1 MVVEFA
7 DVALL
12 AAVGICASAVN
23 AVVGSGTL
31 LTYPVL
37 LALGLSPVVANG
49 TSTTGLSVGSMGSAF
64 AYRSEL
70 ISRARVLFPPTI
82 MALVGGILGASLVV
96 RLPERVF
103 TAVVPWLI
111 FIAVLLVA
119 FQPLI
124 TRALRHRKRHL
135 RGPGRDLPIWGLII
149 GTYGGYFGA
158 AQGVMYMAILG
169 LRYDEDMQHANAAK
183 NLMGFVANAA
193 AAAVFVLSGL
203 WVWQYAA
210 ALAMSSWFGGYF
222 GGRFA
227 RKIPPTI
234 LRLII
239 IVVGTYAAGYLLVGT
254 R

>member
-1 MVVEFA
+1 MVEFA
-7 DVALL
+7 DLALVMVVGVA
-12 AAVGICASAVN
+12 AGAIN

-49 TSTTGLSVGSMGSAF
+49 TSTTGLSVGGIGSAV

-70 ISRARVLFPPTI
+70 TQRFRILALPTAL
-82 MALVGGILGASLVV
+82 ALVGGFIGASLVV

-111 FIAVLLVA
+111 FLAVVLVA
-119 FQPLI
+119 LQPMI
-124 TRALRHRKRHL
+124 TRALRHRRRHL
-135 RGPGRDLPIWGLII
+135 RGPGRDLPLWGLLV

-158 AQGVMYMAILG
+158 AQGVMYLAILA
-169 LRYDEDMQHANAAK
+169 LRYDEDLQHANAAK
-183 NLMGFVANAA
+183 NLMSPVANMAA
-193 AAAVFVLSGL
+193 AIVFVTSGL
-203 WVWQYAA
+203 WVWPLSL
-210 ALAMSSWFGGYF
+210 ALAFSSWFGGYY
-222 GGRFA
+222 GGRVA

-239 IVVGTYAAGYLLVGT
+239 IAVGTYAATYLLISS